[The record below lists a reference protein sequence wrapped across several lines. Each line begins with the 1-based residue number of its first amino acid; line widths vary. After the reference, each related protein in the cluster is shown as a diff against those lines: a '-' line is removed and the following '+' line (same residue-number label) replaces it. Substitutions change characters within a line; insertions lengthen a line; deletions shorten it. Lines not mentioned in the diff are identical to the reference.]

1 MKKKVTF
8 NLNDNG
14 QNRKKDNEKNTLRN
28 SSGKSVGGNSTQA
41 TILNGNKK
49 KNRTQKMDDR
59 LTMYTKQ
66 WGMKKS
72 KGNL

>member
-1 MKKKVTF
+1 MTHIFENK
-8 NLNDNG
+8 
-14 QNRKKDNEKNTLRN
+14 
-28 SSGKSVGGNSTQA
+28 
-41 TILNGNKK
+41 NGNKK